1 MAKIANIDDL
11 KMELWLR
18 MRNSGKIIWVTQ
30 TGDKLALKDMGDSHL
45 VNTIKMLQRNEEQ
58 REAEELAL
66 QEAMEGYPYD
76 F

>member
-1 MAKIANIDDL
+1 MAKIARIDDL

-18 MRNSGKIIWVTQ
+18 MRNSGNIIWVTQ
-30 TGDKLALKDMGDSHL
+30 ASNKLALKDMSDSHL
-45 VNTIKMLQRNEEQ
+45 INAIKMLQRNEEQ